1 MLNSNHRGT
10 GRGKT
15 AGDLGERVPRVP
27 RGIPNS
33 DFFFNFSIYKKLN
46 GQKKIRSL
54 LLAKK
59 KIGSLKKTSFE
70 NFVIGS
76 QCGGFQFM
84 LILDLWGISFHPAV
98 VVGLGN
104 DLLFNSSVGHCAT
117 FMLKNQRNWLKQ
129 V

>member
-1 MLNSNHRGT
+1 M
-10 GRGKT
+10 
-15 AGDLGERVPRVP
+15 
-27 RGIPNS
+27 
-33 DFFFNFSIYKKLN
+33 
-46 GQKKIRSL
+46 
-54 LLAKK
+54 LAKK

-104 DLLFNSSVGHCAT
+104 DLLFNSSVGHCVMFLSSEALWICKKSKIICHGT
-117 FMLKNQRNWLKQ
+117 RDFDNE
-129 V
+129 

>member
-1 MLNSNHRGT
+1 M
-10 GRGKT
+10 
-15 AGDLGERVPRVP
+15 D
-27 RGIPNS
+27 
-33 DFFFNFSIYKKLN
+33 KKKF
-46 GQKKIRSL
+46 GSL

-104 DLLFNSSVGHCAT
+104 DLLFNSSVGHCA
-117 FMLKNQRNWLKQ
+117 L
-129 V
+129 

>member
-1 MLNSNHRGT
+1 MD
-10 GRGKT
+10 KK
-15 AGDLGERVPRVP
+15 
-27 RGIPNS
+27 
-33 DFFFNFSIYKKLN
+33 NF
-46 GQKKIRSL
+46 GSL

-104 DLLFNSSVGHCAT
+104 DILFNSSVGHCGIR
-117 FMLKNQRNWLKQ
+117 L
-129 V
+129 VI

>member
-1 MLNSNHRGT
+1 MKN
-10 GRGKT
+10 KFF
-15 AGDLGERVPRVP
+15 EK
-27 RGIPNS
+27 IS
-33 DFFFNFSIYKKLN
+33 DHSEFFFHFSIHKKLN
-46 GQKKIRSL
+46 GQKNFGSL

-84 LILDLWGISFHPAV
+84 LILDLWGFYPAV

-104 DLLFNSSVGHCAT
+104 ELLFNSSVGHFGTCPVLC
-117 FMLKNQRNWLKQ
+117 FEFQNKFCKSLWIGEN
-129 V
+129 